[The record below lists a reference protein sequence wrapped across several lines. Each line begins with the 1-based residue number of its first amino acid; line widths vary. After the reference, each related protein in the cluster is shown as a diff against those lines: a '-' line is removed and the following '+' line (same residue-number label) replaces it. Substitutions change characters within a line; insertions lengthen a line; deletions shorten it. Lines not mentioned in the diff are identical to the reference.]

1 MKLDMKKQ
9 VDELKGLCEAELPE
23 YAQPAEIRFIPDMPV
38 TSIGKVDYRKLEEM
52 ANVQS

>member
-9 VDELKGLCEAELPE
+9 VDELKGLCEAELSE
-23 YAQPAEIRFIPDMPV
+23 YAQPVEIRFIPEMPV
-38 TSIGKVDYRKLEEM
+38 TSIGKVDCRKLEEI